1 MTSRDSRESTRRG
14 RAAARSAT
22 HHSDARRIEAEEPA
36 KPAPKR
42 QRRRSRSIFP
52 ALALFA
58 LAGLTGPAAAAA
70 APALETTDGTEA
82 LRLYLDCD
90 WGCDFTFLRSEI
102 DYVNWVRDR
111 QDAEVHVMVTI
122 QGGGNSR
129 EYTFNFLGLD
139 RFENIDQRLIYASS
153 FTDTDDE
160 RRRGVQRLLE
170 LGLVR
175 YVLETPQAE
184 GLSVDFDDG
193 EGPGEPHRDHFHP
206 EPNTLVVDDPW
217 NHWVY
222 RIRAE
227 TDFRTED
234 RRDSQSYETS
244 VSAGRTTDMW
254 RVGTGARYSYRESNF
269 EFEDGGTYK
278 NVSRSSSLYGQV
290 IRTLAPHWGLGV
302 GFSSRRSTYLN
313 LDNSYR
319 AAAAVEYNIFPYSE
333 SSEREFTIA
342 YFVGGTRLDY
352 EEITVFEKLSETYA
366 DQGAFIAFG
375 MERPWGEARLDL
387 QYSHFLDNF
396 DRSRIE
402 FRTDVEYHIVRG
414 LSFDVYAGVS
424 RIRDQI
430 YLPKGGATDA
440 EVLVAR
446 RQLETDLTFR
456 GGVQLRYTFGSIYNN
471 IVNSR
476 LSSGSSL
483 FSRVF

>member
-1 MTSRDSRESTRRG
+1 MSPRNSRESIR
-14 RAAARSAT
+14 
-22 HHSDARRIEAEEPA
+22 HHSGVRGTRGEASR
-36 KPAPKR
+36 KPVR
-42 QRRRSRSIFP
+42 DGQRRAWCTIFP
-52 ALALFA
+52 VLLLLA
-58 LAGLTGPAAAAA
+58 LAGLTGPAEAA

-90 WGCDFTFLRSEI
+90 WGCDFTFLRTQI
-102 DYVNWVRDR
+102 TYVNWVRDR
-111 QDAEVHVMVTI
+111 QDAEVHVLVTI

-129 EYTFNFLGLD
+129 EYTFNFIGLE
-139 RFENIDQRLIYASS
+139 RFEGNDQRLIHTSS
-153 FTDTDDE
+153 YTDTDDE
-160 RRRGVQRLLE
+160 RRRGIQRLLE

-175 YVLETPQAE
+175 YVLETPQAA
-184 GLSVDFDDG
+184 GLVVEFQNG
-193 EGPGEPHRDHFHP
+193 EARDEPH
-206 EPNTLVVDDPW
+206 TLVVDDPW

-244 VSAGRTTDMW
+244 ASAGRTTDMW
-254 RVGTGARYSYRESNF
+254 RVGMGARYSYRESNF

-290 IRTLAPHWGLGV
+290 IRTLAPHWGLGA
-302 GFSSRRSTYLN
+302 GFSSRRSTFLN

-352 EEITVFEKLSETYA
+352 EEITVFDKLSETYA

-446 RQLETDLTFR
+446 RQLETDLSFR

>member
-1 MTSRDSRESTRRG
+1 MSPRKRESTR
-14 RAAARSAT
+14 
-22 HHSDARRIEAEEPA
+22 HHSDVRGTRSEASR
-36 KPAPKR
+36 KPVRDGQHRAWR
-42 QRRRSRSIFP
+42 AIFP
-52 ALALFA
+52 LLSLLAVT
-58 LAGLTGPAAAAA
+58 GLTGPAKAA

-90 WGCDFTFLRSEI
+90 WGCDFTFLRTQI
-102 DYVNWVRDR
+102 TYVNWVRDR
-111 QDAEVHVMVTI
+111 QDAEVHVLVTI
-122 QGGGNSR
+122 QGAGNSR
-129 EYTFNFLGLD
+129 EYTFNFIGLE
-139 RFENIDQRLIYASS
+139 RFEGNDQRLIHTSS
-153 FTDTDDE
+153 YTDTDDE
-160 RRRGVQRLLE
+160 RRRGIQRLLE

-175 YVLETPQAE
+175 YVLETPQAA
-184 GLSVDFDDG
+184 GLVVEFQNG
-193 EGPGEPHRDHFHP
+193 ESQDEPH
-206 EPNTLVVDDPW
+206 TLVVDDPW

-227 TDFRTED
+227 TDFRSED

-244 VSAGRTTDMW
+244 ASAGRTTDMW
-254 RVGTGARYSYRESNF
+254 RVGMGARYSYRESNF
-269 EFEDGGTYK
+269 EFEDGDTFK

-302 GFSSRRSTYLN
+302 GFSSRRSTFLN
-313 LDNSYR
+313 LDDSYR

-352 EEITVFEKLSETYA
+352 EEITVFDKLSETYA
-366 DQGAFIAFG
+366 DQGAFVAFG

-396 DRSRIE
+396 DRSRVE
-402 FRTDVEYHIVRG
+402 FRTDVEYHILRG

-446 RQLETDLTFR
+446 RQLETDLSFR
-456 GGVQLRYTFGSIYNN
+456 GGIQLRYTFGSIYNN
-471 IVNSR
+471 VVNSR

>member
-1 MTSRDSRESTRRG
+1 M
-14 RAAARSAT
+14 
-22 HHSDARRIEAEEPA
+22 
-36 KPAPKR
+36 
-42 QRRRSRSIFP
+42 
-52 ALALFA
+52 
-58 LAGLTGPAAAAA
+58 
-70 APALETTDGTEA
+70 
-82 LRLYLDCD
+82 
-90 WGCDFTFLRSEI
+90 
-102 DYVNWVRDR
+102 RDR
-111 QDAEVHVMVTI
+111 RDAEVHILVTI
-122 QGGGNSR
+122 QSGGNSR
-129 EYTFNFLGLD
+129 EYTFNFIGLE
-139 RFENIDQRLIYASS
+139 RFDGVDQRLVHASS

-160 RRRGVQRLLE
+160 RRRGIQRLLE

-175 YVLETPQAE
+175 
-184 GLSVDFDDG
+184 
-193 EGPGEPHRDHFHP
+193 
-206 EPNTLVVDDPW
+206 
-217 NHWVY
+217 
-222 RIRAE
+222 
-227 TDFRTED
+227 
-234 RRDSQSYETS
+234 
-244 VSAGRTTDMW
+244 
-254 RVGTGARYSYRESNF
+254 
-269 EFEDGGTYK
+269 
-278 NVSRSSSLYGQV
+278 
-290 IRTLAPHWGLGV
+290 
-302 GFSSRRSTYLN
+302 STFLN

-352 EEITVFEKLSETYA
+352 EEITVFDKLSETYA

-446 RQLETDLTFR
+446 RQLETDLSFR